1 MLWLL
6 GLALVLPW
14 LAVIYLVT
22 RPPATPGSAINAETG
37 DTATGGAAIYDEFI
51 QRCKPGPWGELQ
63 YSRLLIEPPDEFVT
77 AHDLMPDEL
86 KWVFKDYSP
95 EKLQELFHRATLSD
109 AQIAELAARVVSS
122 GEPGAITI
130 KPTGEFILGLS
141 TKARTVL
148 YSALAEFPE
157 NPSQNEPFRFRAGP
171 GAAAEWFSNS
181 GLSPETIKL
190 VSGLLYQRGTA
201 LLFSDDDA
209 VLPLLPSRSERFKL
223 MKTLARKSTLLL
235 KLRVKTDSDLDTLV
249 GYWGQGPRTKDLR
262 PLLESISHRPR
273 GITLDVAHLL
283 PRFARARLYSYPL
296 PSDHPDDG
304 LHDCHWTCLNFFNDV
319 PDEKFTDAKVVKQTL
334 ETEYVRVVGKPTL
347 GDIFVFSRPD
357 GRVIHSCVYIAD
369 DIVFTK
375 NGASSVMPWIL
386 MNLSDVIA
394 FYPADPPLT
403 ISAFRRRDL

>member
-1 MLWLL
+1 MLS
-6 GLALVLPW
+6 
-14 LAVIYLVT
+14 
-22 RPPATPGSAINAETG
+22 RPSVAPAINSETG
-37 DTATGGAAIYDEFI
+37 ENASSGTSIYDEFV

-86 KWVFKDYSP
+86 KWVFKDYTP
-95 EKLQELFHRATLSD
+95 EKLRELCQRAALSD
-109 AQIAELAARVVSS
+109 AQIAELGTHVVTP
-122 GEPGAITI
+122 GEPDAITI
-130 KPTGEFILGLS
+130 KPTGAFILALS
-141 TKARTVL
+141 PKARSVL
-148 YSALAEFPE
+148 YTALAEFPE
-157 NPSQNEPFRFRAGP
+157 NPSQNEPFRYRAGP
-171 GAAAEWFSNS
+171 GAADEWFANS
-181 GLSPETIKL
+181 GLAPETIKL
-190 VSGLLYQRGTA
+190 VSHLLYQRGTA
-201 LLFSDDDA
+201 LLFSDDDV

-249 GYWGQGPRTKDLR
+249 GYWGQGPRSKDLR

-283 PRFARARLYSYPL
+283 PRFARARLYSYPQA
-296 PSDHPDDG
+296 SDHPDDG

-319 PDEKFTDAKVVKQTL
+319 PDEKYTDAKVVKHTF
-334 ETEYVRVVGKPTL
+334 ETEYVRVVGRPTL

-386 MNLSDVIA
+386 MKLSDVIA

-403 ISAFRRRDL
+403 VSAFRRRDL

>member
-1 MLWLL
+1 M
-6 GLALVLPW
+6 
-14 LAVIYLVT
+14 T
-22 RPPATPGSAINAETG
+22 RHPVATNAETA
-37 DTATGGAAIYDEFI
+37 DSANSAPIYDEFVL
-51 QRCKPGPWGELQ
+51 RCKPGPWGELQ

-77 AHDLMPDEL
+77 AHDLQPDEL
-86 KWVFKDYSP
+86 KWVFKGYTP
-95 EKLQELFHRATLSD
+95 EKLHELWQHAELSD
-109 AQIAELAARVVSS
+109 AQITELTAHIVNP
-122 GEPGAITI
+122 GEPDSITI

-141 TKARTVL
+141 TKSRTVL
-148 YSALAEFPE
+148 YSALSEFPE
-157 NPSQNEPFRFRAGP
+157 NPSQNEPFRFRAGK
-171 GAAAEWFSNS
+171 GATDEWFSNS

-190 VSGLLYQRGTA
+190 VTGLLYQRGTA
-201 LLFSDDDA
+201 LLFSDDDV
-209 VLPLLPSRSERFKL
+209 VLPLLPNRSERFKL
-223 MKTLARKSTLLL
+223 MKTLARKSTLLV

-249 GYWGQGPRTKDLR
+249 NYWGQGPRAKDLR

-283 PRFARARLYSYPL
+283 PRFARARLYNYPQ

-304 LHDCHWTCLNFFNDV
+304 MHDCHWTCLNFFNDV
-319 PDEKFTDAKVVKQTL
+319 PDEKYTDAKVVKHTF

-386 MNLSDVIA
+386 MNLSDVTA

-403 ISAFRRRDL
+403 ISAFRRKDL